1 MSKLF
6 RRLIELFGSLF
17 SLAFPMFA
25 GGRAGGGVHESAGRW
40 VARFNVVGIVL
51 LLLWLVNQSET
62 IGLKDWIPYGRIGEF
77 WLPLFAFF
85 VYAMIWLGWWLYRVL
100 SLEIEPAGSEFPDID
115 RAWSQALD
123 ALAKAEIPLDNTP
136 LFLVLGWS
144 SGEDGSL
151 LQASGLK
158 MQVKQVPRDPNEP
171 LHVTANRE
179 GIWVTCAGA
188 SVMGQHNPAT
198 DDAGADWGQ
207 TSLGAD
213 LGGGGGGGGDAH
225 RTIGV
230 GREPTLGIQDFLQN
244 QMKALEQRRQGTP
257 RRIADPE
264 PHKARLRHLC
274 RLIARDRHGLCP
286 VNGILVE
293 LPITAA
299 DPGATIQEI
308 AGSCR
313 TDLAI
318 AHEIFRIR
326 CPVLV
331 IVCDLQKL
339 DGFDTLIERL
349 PSGQVNKR
357 MGQRFPLATELN
369 PAQVAEHV
377 QGALEWV
384 GESLFPSMVTSLFQ
398 VESPGGED
406 LADVMRANAQLF
418 QFMDAMRKRHER
430 LPQLVKDCI
439 PALPDEP
446 MLFGGCYF
454 CGNGDS
460 PTAQAFTPGVLSR
473 MVQDQDLVTWTESYL
488 EEDSASLRLAHFCK
502 IMFSVFIGLGIVLA
516 IVMVVMLV
524 LAGEATIPTG
534 S

>member
-1 MSKLF
+1 MSNLF
-6 RRLIELFGSLF
+6 RKLIDLFGSVF
-17 SLAFPMFA
+17 NLAFPMFS
-25 GGRAGGGVHESAGRW
+25 GGRVGGAPRETAGRW
-40 VARFNVVGIVL
+40 VARFNLIGIIL
-51 LLLWLVNQSET
+51 LLLWLVNQSDT

-100 SLEIEPAGSEFPDID
+100 SLEIEPASSEFPDID
-115 RAWSQALD
+115 RAWSQAVD

-158 MQVKQVPRDPNEP
+158 MQVKQVPRDPAEP
-171 LHVTANRE
+171 LHVSANRE

-213 LGGGGGGGGDAH
+213 LGGGDANK
-225 RTIGV
+225 TIGV
-230 GREPTLGIQDFLQN
+230 GRDPTLGIQDFLQN

-264 PHKARLRHLC
+264 PFKARLRHLC
-274 RLIARDRHGLCP
+274 RLIVRDRHGLCP
-286 VNGILVE
+286 VNGILIE
-293 LPITAA
+293 LPVTAA
-299 DPGATIQEI
+299 DPGANIQEI

-331 IVCDLQKL
+331 IVCDLHRL

-357 MGQRFPLATELN
+357 MGQRFPLVTELS
-369 PAQVAEHV
+369 PAQVAEQV
-377 QGALEWV
+377 QAALEWV

-406 LADVMRANAQLF
+406 LADVMRANARLF
-418 QFMDAMRKRHER
+418 HFMDAMRKRHER

-439 PALPDEP
+439 PALPEEP

-454 CGNGDS
+454 CGNGDNANS
-460 PTAQAFTPGVLSR
+460 QAFTPGVLSR
-473 MVQDQDLVTWTESYL
+473 MVQDQDMVSWTEQYVG
-488 EEDSASLRLAHFCK
+488 EDIASLRLARYCK
-502 IMFSVFIGLGIVLA
+502 TILTMFIGLGIVLA
-516 IVMVVMLV
+516 IVLVVMLV
-524 LAGEATIPTG
+524 VSGQATVPTG